1 MSSTSKFV
9 RCVAGDIPATGLGHT
24 QCHEHIWLRKGPSFR
39 VNPALCMDDYGK
51 SLQELQEYC
60 RAGGATIVDAQPGGF
75 GRDGG
80 KLLQLSKDS
89 GVNIIAV
96 TGCHK
101 KIFAEEDFSALSE
114 TALTDRFSREITEGM
129 PECESAR
136 AGVVKAAWDDG
147 GLEDYVNQKIFS
159 SVAATA
165 AQTGAPALIHTEK
178 DTDVFRML
186 RLFESYGVGADR
198 ILICHLDRS
207 IPDPGL
213 HKEVMAAGCFLCYD
227 SVNRLK
233 YVSHSEELALIGKM
247 CDAGFED
254 KIVLSLDTTAARL
267 RSYGAMDMG
276 LDYLL
281 KDYRPMLLDAGVTEA
296 IIEKFYKTNAA
307 QILCMGGKEK

>member
-1 MSSTSKFV
+1 MLSISKIV
-9 RCVAGDIPATGLGHT
+9 RTVAGDIPATQLGHT
-24 QCHEHIWLRKGPSFR
+24 QCHEHIYLRKGPSYA

-51 SLQELQEYC
+51 SLQELKDY
-60 RAGGATIVDAQPGGF
+60 RLAGGATIVDAQPGGF
-75 GRDGG
+75 GRDAN
-80 KLLQLSKDS
+80 KFLQLSRDS
-89 GVNIIAV
+89 GVNIVAV

-101 KIFAEEDFSALSE
+101 KIFAEEDLGALTE
-114 TALTDRFSREITEGM
+114 TALVDRFSREITQGM
-129 PECESAR
+129 LECEEAK

-147 GLEDYVNQKIFS
+147 GLEDPTMKKLFS
-159 SVAATA
+159 AVAATA

-178 DTDVFRML
+178 DTKVFEML
-186 RLFESYGVGADR
+186 KLFESYGVAPDR

-213 HKEVMAAGCFLCYD
+213 HREVMAAGCYQCYD

-233 YVSHSEELALIGKM
+233 YVSHAQELELVGKM
-247 CDAGFED
+247 CQAGFDD

-281 KDYRPMLLDAGVTEA
+281 KDYKNMLKSAQIAEES
-296 IIEKFYKTNAA
+296 IEKMYKTNAA
-307 QILCMGGKEK
+307 HILCMGGN